1 VGELAG
7 SAMGG
12 AAGDETALGW
22 MQIAGQHPG
31 VRIGAGRTLR
41 PYSQITDHITA
52 QTPSQKGLLCP
63 GPAPAD
69 CGKARRQSQ
78 KR

>member
-31 VRIGAGRTLR
+31 VRIGLVE
-41 PYSQITDHITA
+41 H
-52 QTPSQKGLLCP
+52 
-63 GPAPAD
+63 
-69 CGKARRQSQ
+69 
-78 KR
+78 